1 MRPGPILPRN
11 GTMKTP
17 TALIAAA
24 LLHLAISSAFGDPQ
38 VTSWMTANS
47 TRYARIYTSDANR
60 SAGQAVTTWSQ
71 GTTSQTAP
79 AYCGVQEIS
88 FSTNWIYI
96 RTTGLGSHVMG
107 PWYLNAGRTQL
118 FPNFPK
124 NTKTLYRFPRSSAL
138 GTPPATKTLTGLG
151 AIGYFVDGVAMFDSR
166 DGFYWNGSA
175 ETGGGGTGYWNR
187 EAYVNEGVTFD
198 QGYAHQEQTGTHHYH
213 AQPIA
218 LRYLLGDH
226 VDYLPGNKSYAESAT
241 AVTKHSPIIGWVRDG
256 YPIYGPYGYSQ
267 PLNANSGARRMISGY
282 LLRNGQNGTDNL
294 TTAGRTTIPAWA
306 QRAYGAAASQS
317 GPAVSATYPLG
328 RYMEDNA
335 YRGDLGQT
343 QGVQFDL
350 DEYNGRYCVT
360 PEFPQGTYAYFTSI
374 AADGTPVYPYGIGR
388 CFYGSPTGGAQTSI
402 TETVTTHF
410 KGGPEL
416 AEAARTPA
424 VNAANGNV
432 TLTWS
437 SVEGGTYKVEASN
450 NVTNW
455 STLSSTQSAAANA
468 TSTSFTEN
476 GGTTGNAARFYR
488 VIRTA
493 LATYDSVGG
502 TTTGGTGILSVTP
515 TAATRGATFTLT
527 VNLDPAATPA
537 PPPQNAPVNG
547 VTLGTIAGTSRI
559 HVSQTQVTAQFT
571 IPANAATG
579 PQTVTVTF
587 PGPPENPTATV
598 SYTLTNGFTI
608 N

>member
-1 MRPGPILPRN
+1 
-11 GTMKTP
+11 MKTS
-17 TALIAAA
+17 TLLSFAA
-24 LLHLAISSAFGDPQ
+24 LLQLATSIAFADPQ

-47 TRYARIYTSDANR
+47 ARYARIYTSDANR
-60 SAGQAVTTWSQ
+60 NAGQTVTTWSQ

-88 FSTNWIYI
+88 HSANWIYI

-124 NTKTLYRFPRSSAL
+124 NTKTLYRIPRSSTL
-138 GTPPATKTLTGLG
+138 GTAPTTKTLTGLG

-226 VDYLPGNKSYAESAT
+226 VDYLPGNKSYVESAT
-241 AVTKHSPIIGWVRDG
+241 AITKHSPIIGWVRDG
-256 YPIYGPYGYSQ
+256 YPIYGPHGYSQ
-267 PLNANSGARRMISGY
+267 PLNSNSGIRRMISGY
-282 LLRNGQNGTDNL
+282 QLRNGQNGTDNL

-306 QRAYGAAASQS
+306 QRAYAVGASQS
-317 GPAVSATYPLG
+317 GPAVSPTYPLG

-350 DEYNGRYCVT
+350 DEYNGRFCVT

-374 AADGTPVYPYGIGR
+374 AADGTPVYPYSIGR
-388 CFYGSPTGGAQTSI
+388 CFYGNPTGSAQTSI
-402 TETVTTHF
+402 VETVTTHF
-410 KGGPEL
+410 KGGPDV
-416 AEAARTPA
+416 AEVAQSPA
-424 VNAANGNV
+424 LNAANGNV

-437 SVEGGTYKVEASN
+437 SVEGGTYKIEASN

-455 STLSSTQSAAANA
+455 TVLSSTQPAATNA
-468 TSTSFTEN
+468 TSTTYTEN
-476 GGTTGNAARFYR
+476 GGATGNPARFYR
-488 VIRTA
+488 LIRTA
-493 LATYDSVGG
+493 LATYDPVGG
-502 TTTGGTGILSVTP
+502 TTAGGTGILNVTP
-515 TAATRGATFTLT
+515 TSAVRGATFTLT

-537 PPPQNAPVNG
+537 PPPQNAPVNA
-547 VTLGTIAGTSRI
+547 VTLGTIAGTNRI
-559 HVSQTQVTAQFT
+559 HVSQTQVSAQFT